1 MKSLM
6 RGSVVI
12 FGIFAMFQLAQA
24 GFKQSVPV
32 SVGTNYGE
40 GSSGTARNSVDTH
53 QSIGCNVQA
62 TSGTTTVYA
71 TCEATDSCGTH
82 VYCTTTEA
90 PLVSAAQSAK
100 GDSYIHF
107 MFDGTHKCTEVWVD
121 NDSSYVPKS
130 P

>member
-1 MKSLM
+1 
-6 RGSVVI
+6 
-12 FGIFAMFQLAQA
+12 
-24 GFKQSVPV
+24 VPV

-53 QSIGCNVQA
+53 QSIGCNIQA
-62 TSGTTTVYA
+62 ASGTTTVYA
-71 TCEATDSCGTH
+71 TCSATDSFGTN

-90 PLVSAAQSAK
+90 PLVSVAQSVK
-100 GDSYIHF
+100 GDSYVHF

-121 NDSSYVPKS
+121 NDSSFVPKS